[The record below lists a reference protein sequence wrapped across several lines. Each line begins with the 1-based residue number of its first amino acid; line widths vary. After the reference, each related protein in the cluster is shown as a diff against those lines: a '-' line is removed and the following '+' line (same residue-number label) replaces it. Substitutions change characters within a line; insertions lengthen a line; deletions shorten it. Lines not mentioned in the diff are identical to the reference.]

1 MSFIYLHLSTVVDPE
16 LSYDD
21 IVYNCFDFPPSIM
34 VARAWKLQVCDAQG
48 LHLQVL
54 ALELALAGEL
64 LPTSPTRVGL
74 AVLGDHRRVV
84 QHLLCEAP
92 EPHVLPPVQLVGLA
106 KEGVEG
112 LARSDGGAAVAGDGE
127 AAT

>member
-1 MSFIYLHLSTVVDPE
+1 MLIEHISINFPISFIYLHLSTVVDPE

-64 LPTSPTRVGL
+64 LPTSPTRV
-74 AVLGDHRRVV
+74 
-84 QHLLCEAP
+84 
-92 EPHVLPPVQLVGLA
+92 
-106 KEGVEG
+106 
-112 LARSDGGAAVAGDGE
+112 
-127 AAT
+127 